1 MHGHIR
7 QRHSPAGGPA
17 MVGFNTQ
24 ATKMFELKY
33 PTDYHA
39 SFFSSKERH
48 WYSGVNPG
56 AETDRKKH
64 FLRLNFLMARKNHP
78 FTSLD

>member
-24 ATKMFELKY
+24 ATKIFELKY

-39 SFFSSKERH
+39 SFFFPRKDT
-48 WYSGVNPG
+48 GT
-56 AETDRKKH
+56 AE
-64 FLRLNFLMARKNHP
+64 
-78 FTSLD
+78 

>member
-33 PTDYHA
+33 PTDYQA
-39 SFFSSKERH
+39 SFFFQGKTLVQRSKS
-48 WYSGVNPG
+48 WS
-56 AETDRKKH
+56 
-64 FLRLNFLMARKNHP
+64 
-78 FTSLD
+78 